1 VIELEEKKKLL
12 CIGMIFLLIAGL
24 AFIVFC
30 EEVGV
35 TKVFT
40 IGDAI
45 AAAESNE
52 NRGSTLPAIRTG
64 VYRKKMRSYR
74 QENGDRSFEAVQQDV
89 VRFFHSLDER
99 QYIQAHGLPEGTYK
113 FFLKQLADLS
123 ANPPIVSG
131 ETKDVAKLRLN
142 LTHFERVIGN
152 GNIGL
157 IKEILANEKEILEPS
172 AELLYEW
179 IIKGIEYKSAEI
191 KTSDRVLYDY
201 AAFFLTTLSGKSY
214 LWQRDA
220 KTRIIVTYY
229 AILTIDRANREN
241 LNRHNVDI
249 LPSISLLKEDLLNY
263 RGVNRRNEYIDRLKA
278 LEEEYSRQERAGEE
292 GGTRQV
298 PK

>member
-1 VIELEEKKKLL
+1 LDVKKILL
-12 CIGMIFLLIAGL
+12 SIGTICLLMSGL
-24 AFIVFC
+24 ASIVFW
-30 EEVGV
+30 ETEGL
-35 TKVFT
+35 TGVFT
-40 IGDAI
+40 VGDAV

-52 NRGSTLPAIRTG
+52 NRGSTVPAIRTG

-74 QENGDRSFEAVQQDV
+74 PENGDRSFEAVQQDV

-99 QYIQAHGLPEGTYK
+99 QYIQAHGLSEGTYK

-157 IKEILANEKEILEPS
+157 IKEILANEKEILESS

-179 IIKGIEYKSAEI
+179 VIKGIEYKSAEI
-191 KTSDRVLYDY
+191 KTSDRALYDY

-241 LNRHNVDI
+241 INRHNVDI

-263 RGVNRRNEYIDRLKA
+263 RGINRRNEYIDRLKA
-278 LEEEYSRQERAGEE
+278 LEEEYGRLERAGEE